1 MRPRKIAHVAQ
12 RSNPTTSPKPRLATT
27 PHACQSQSP
36 AQVFTEVKARGDG
49 NAEGSGVERLE
60 EADVEAD
67 GDIDV
72 EVDDID
78 DWLVVLVLDTPVL
91 LVDVEDDEV
100 DAAELE
106 LEVVG
111 VAVVNPDLVVLTL
124 VSVVQIATPSPF
136 VVVVIVLSTVIPN
149 SL

>member
-1 MRPRKIAHVAQ
+1 MRPRKIAHVAHE
-12 RSNPTTSPKPRLATT
+12 SNPMKRPNPRLATT

-49 NAEGSGVERLE
+49 NAEGSEVEMVE
-60 EADVEAD
+60 EADIGFDEDV
-67 GDIDV
+67 DV
-72 EVDDID
+72 EVKEVDG
-78 DWLVVLVLDTPVL
+78 WLLALVVDTPVL
-91 LVDVEDDEV
+91 LVDDEDEV
-100 DAAELE
+100 DAVELE
-106 LEVVG
+106 LVVVG
-111 VAVVNPDLVVLTL
+111 VAVTNSDLVVLTL